1 MCVNF
6 NLQPTNELEIIE
18 NKRDTA
24 LIQMWVIY

>member
-1 MCVNF
+1 MCINF